1 MINPEQK
8 LTGGAAKVEEY
19 VGRIQS
25 GESSEEIM
33 KGLPDSFRTAIE
45 AKLNPEKDKEEE
57 SEEAVLLAQE
67 ARQET
72 KRMAQEDEI
81 NSANRANEIRTELG
95 LPVQPVEQSLIE
107 ATDAEI
113 LSPEEQKAR
122 DIKAGFNF
130 MAEAFKGAG
139 KEKIR
144 EYDERLRAAMA
155 GKPIKAG
162 DTVDNLMPDFKR
174 FAKVDWTPDI
184 NLEKLSTENEK
195 QTESHNT
202 NNQELSPEEKAKL
215 VEDIKQ
221 KYNDIGLKKRMR
233 LRDEMF
239 MVSQGI
245 NPENDEM
252 FQTVDGEIGINYDA
266 HGVAKSQQLDQLL
279 NLLDHGI
286 SKDHDFYTAPFEV
299 PADVKA
305 GLASALGT
313 SGGTAYKDGLAVLT
327 SGYKEKIQDSGV
339 KHVFINDVFS
349 GLKRPLQE
357 AYPQYQ
363 FHLLS
368 EQKAVLEGEASKA
381 DKQQ

>member
-57 SEEAVLLAQE
+57 SEEAVLLAQK

-81 NSANRANEIRTELG
+81 NSVNRANEVRAELG
-95 LPVQPVEQSLIE
+95 LPVQPVEQPSIE

-113 LSPEEQKAR
+113 LSPDEQKAR
-122 DIKAGFNF
+122 
-130 MAEAFKGAG
+130 
-139 KEKIR
+139 
-144 EYDERLRAAMA
+144 
-155 GKPIKAG
+155 
-162 DTVDNLMPDFKR
+162 
-174 FAKVDWTPDI
+174 
-184 NLEKLSTENEK
+184 
-195 QTESHNT
+195 
-202 NNQELSPEEKAKL
+202 L

-221 KYNDIGLKKRMR
+221 KYNDIGLKKRMT

-239 MVSQGI
+239 MVGQGI
-245 NPENDEM
+245 NPENDEI
-252 FQTVDGEIGINYDA
+252 FQTVDGTIGINYDA
-266 HGVAKSQQLDQLL
+266 HGVAKSQQLNQLL
-279 NLLDHGI
+279 NLLDNGI
-286 SKDHDFYTAPFEV
+286 SKGHDFYTAPFEV
-299 PADVKA
+299 PADIKA

-313 SGGTAYKDGLAVLT
+313 GGGTAYKDGLAVLT
-327 SGYKEKIQDSGV
+327 SGYKEKIQDNGI

-349 GLKRPLQE
+349 DLKGPLQKT
-357 AYPQYQ
+357 YPQYQ

-368 EQKAVLEGEASKA
+368 EQKTILEGEAAKA